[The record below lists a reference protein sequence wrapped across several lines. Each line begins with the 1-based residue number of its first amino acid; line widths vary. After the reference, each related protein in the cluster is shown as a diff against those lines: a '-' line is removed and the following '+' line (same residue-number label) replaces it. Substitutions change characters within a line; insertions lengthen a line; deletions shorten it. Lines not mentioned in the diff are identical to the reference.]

1 MGRRL
6 SLTIT
11 SSAVRR
17 ADSETAEPNEHA
29 LSRSR
34 TGSPP
39 DKQMTLPLCP
49 PAVKRKEPYFHSATV
64 YSGLQLYEEIIFG
77 FPLPLRER
85 DRVRGKGA
93 ATSLLIQTKNAL
105 KRGSHGNTHS
115 CPPCNPQR
123 FRRRPHH
130 HRCGGG
136 RTADHLTCCRV
147 PEDRGPGALRQ
158 LRSFASALLRR
169 DAPAYRPLVR
179 REHSLRTAQAA

>member
-17 ADSETAEPNEHA
+17 ADSETAEPDEHA
-29 LSRSR
+29 LSRGR

-39 DKQMTLPLCP
+39 DKQITLPLCP
-49 PAVKRKEPYFHSATV
+49 PQVKRKEPYFHSATV
-64 YSGLQLYEEIIFG
+64 YSGLHLYEEIVLG

-105 KRGSHGNTHS
+105 GHTQNT
-115 CPPCNPQR
+115 
-123 FRRRPHH
+123 
-130 HRCGGG
+130 
-136 RTADHLTCCRV
+136 RV
-147 PEDRGPGALRQ
+147 
-158 LRSFASALLRR
+158 
-169 DAPAYRPLVR
+169 RPL
-179 REHSLRTAQAA
+179 HGGAAIHGFSSRTLTKGMTKG

>member
-49 PAVKRKEPYFHSATV
+49 PQVKRKEPYFHSATV
-64 YSGLQLYEEIIFG
+64 YSGLHLYEEIVFG
-77 FPLPLRER
+77 SPLPLRER

-105 KRGSHGNTHS
+105 IN
-115 CPPCNPQR
+115 QR
-123 FRRRPHH
+123 LKSLLLSRTPHDGGTDILGDSPWSLLSPKTRNSSPRRR
-130 HRCGGG
+130 
-136 RTADHLTCCRV
+136 RTLCART
-147 PEDRGPGALRQ
+147 
-158 LRSFASALLRR
+158 
-169 DAPAYRPLVR
+169 RPLVGCGHCVMPR
-179 REHSLRTAQAA
+179 IPLDSPGRSGKKWRS